1 MTSDGADCDGADRDG
16 ADRYGAD
23 RDGADRYGADRD
35 GADRDLDADAAALAE
50 RLGQLLEQRRGSI
63 AVAESLTGGLL
74 VQALARVEGSGEWL
88 LGGVVA
94 YASSVK
100 HELLGVTAE
109 KVVSRRAAEE
119 MATGVR
125 ARLGADI
132 AVAVTGAAGPDSQDG
147 EPPGTVWIGVDDGVR
162 SRAELYTTDGSPTD
176 VCERTVVE
184 AIRHVMA
191 AIDGR
196 DVCDDGRP
204 GE

>member
-1 MTSDGADCDGADRDG
+1 MTSDPAARAHDGDPEA
-16 ADRYGAD
+16 
-23 RDGADRYGADRD
+23 
-35 GADRDLDADAAALAE
+35 LAAL
-50 RLGQLLEQRRGSI
+50 LGRILAHCRRSI

-109 KVVSRRAAEE
+109 KVVSRQAAEE

-125 ARLGADI
+125 SRLGADV

-147 EPPGTVWIGVDDGVR
+147 EPPGTVWIGVDDGIK
-162 SRAELYTTDGSPTD
+162 SRAELFRTAGSPTE

-184 AIRHVMA
+184 AIRHVVA
-191 AIDGR
+191 TLDGP

-204 GE
+204 GQ